1 MFDDSTP
8 TETPE
13 SHWFI
18 TMSNKLGPRPRCH
31 ARAPHPSNSGHPVD
45 RNGGHE
51 SPLDNLIWGLAQ
63 NSWCN
68 RHKNIDFPRK
78 AGENPEIYSCN
89 IGMEDVP
96 WRNDWPLHHGDSGFN
111 VCVSYSCWFHR
122 TRIACMDRFPTK
134 SSWSQLA
141 QTFQSEPPAHHLI
154 FTERKSENPGLVEV
168 CPTARTRV

>member
-1 MFDDSTP
+1 MIQHPLKLLKPIGLSQCP
-8 TETPE
+8 TNLGRVLAATLVRHIQATQAILWTGTVDMNPPL
-13 SHWFI
+13 I
-18 TMSNKLGPRPRCH
+18 TWYG
-31 ARAPHPSNSGHPVD
+31 D
-45 RNGGHE
+45 
-51 SPLDNLIWGLAQ
+51 
-63 NSWCN
+63 N
-68 RHKNIDFPRK
+68 RHKNLDFPRK

-122 TRIACMDRFPTK
+122 TRIASMDRFPTK